1 MSSSEVSKQVLTR
14 MEPSISCGSSPM
26 ASSTW
31 LLSGLCRALTV
42 GFCVQAAQRI
52 GAGEDVSAF
61 LPRAAAE
68 ISAREKTLGRGPVL
82 PEALESAILSRLR
95 MLPQAAYNALPGASE
110 GLGNSLY
117 RAAHEEPTL
126 DGVLAA
132 AKSKRYT
139 HTRLMRL
146 LLCAYLGISKVLLS
160 ASAPYVRVL
169 AVNSRGQSVLR
180 QAKKMG
186 ELLLLHTGE
195 RAPACEYAELERRAA
210 DLYSLFSTADHFAVN
225 RERTA
230 RLFRA
235 P

>member
-1 MSSSEVSKQVLTR
+1 MS
-14 MEPSISCGSSPM
+14 
-26 ASSTW
+26 
-31 LLSGLCRALTV
+31 
-42 GFCVQAAQRI
+42 AA
-52 GAGEDVSAF
+52 DF
-61 LPRAAAE
+61 
-68 ISAREKTLGRGPVL
+68 
-82 PEALESAILSRLR
+82 EAL
-95 MLPQAAYNALPGASE
+95 PYGSE
-110 GLGNSLY
+110 GLW
-117 RAAHEEPTL
+117 RRVMTACRTEETL
-126 DGVLAA
+126 ADIVSA

-169 AVNSRGQSVLR
+169 AVDSRGQSVLR